1 VKRIFKLSPDPWT
14 IFRSALWN
22 HSPNNKVRR
31 KSTVRRGEGQRMIGE
46 RTELSSKKECKERN
60 PYQNQG
66 LLRRIIREN
75 SLTFSRFYHSSHLSY
90 IWNYEYLRTFQS
102 RYFIT
107 SGLVSPPPLIACF
120 GSFLPLLLPLWLIL
134 SSHSKSNSNSAVQGK
149 SVWTLVILSIPTITS
164 EVIRLEAS
172 PFQLWIQDRNPCLK
186 QMLILVHWFLTW
198 LLPIGFDFLPFHRS
212 TKLHLRFS
220 LFSYQLLSLLIWLSK
235 CLSHPN

>member
-1 VKRIFKLSPDPWT
+1 MW
-14 IFRSALWN
+14 
-22 HSPNNKVRR
+22 
-31 KSTVRRGEGQRMIGE
+31 
-46 RTELSSKKECKERN
+46 KKESSVRSKES
-60 PYQNQG
+60 P
-66 LLRRIIREN
+66 RRLKELIWISSLKGSRILIRDN

-172 PFQLWIQDRNPCLK
+172 PFQLWMKDRNPCLK
-186 QMLILVHWFLTW
+186 QMFRPLFLILENLAIADRLWFSSF
-198 LLPIGFDFLPFHRS
+198 PP
-212 TKLHLRFS
+212 LH
-220 LFSYQLLSLLIWLSK
+220 
-235 CLSHPN
+235 